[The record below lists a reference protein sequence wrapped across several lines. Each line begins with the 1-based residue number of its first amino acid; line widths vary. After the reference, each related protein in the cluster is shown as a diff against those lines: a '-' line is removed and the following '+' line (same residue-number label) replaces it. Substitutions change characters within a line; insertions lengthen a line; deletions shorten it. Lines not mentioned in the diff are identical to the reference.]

1 MFQSSS
7 PFSPLSS
14 FPTSSVQP
22 PAPPPRM
29 APATPA
35 RSAQPREDHLME
47 TVLLDLESAV
57 SSPPQPVVL
66 ASPQIQPTS
75 EIQTIQVP
83 THPPVLEPVPTLS
96 RRSLMTFAN

>member
-1 MFQSSS
+1 
-7 PFSPLSS
+7 
-14 FPTSSVQP
+14 
-22 PAPPPRM
+22 M

-35 RSAQPREDHLME
+35 LSAHPREDHLME

-57 SSPPQPVVL
+57 LSPPQPAVQ

-83 THPPVLEPVPTLS
+83 TQPPVLEPVPTPS
-96 RRSLMTFAN
+96 RRSLMMFAN